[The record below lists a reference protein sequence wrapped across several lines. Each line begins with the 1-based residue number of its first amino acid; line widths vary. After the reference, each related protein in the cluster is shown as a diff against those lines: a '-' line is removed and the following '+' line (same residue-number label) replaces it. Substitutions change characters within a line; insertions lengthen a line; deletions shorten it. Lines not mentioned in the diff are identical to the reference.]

1 MNMIDKVLAL
11 AAAGYNKDEIS
22 QLLAVQDPE
31 PEHQPE
37 PAPAPDPE
45 PAPAPA
51 PQPEPAPAPVPT
63 PAPQAVPS
71 MDALNDRL
79 DKLIKRM
86 EQDAITR
93 SSQPPQ
99 ETVDDILASII
110 RPKRKE

>member
-31 PEHQPE
+31 PEH
-37 PAPAPDPE
+37 
-45 PAPAPA
+45 
-51 PQPEPAPAPVPT
+51 QPEPAPAPVPT